1 MGQFSYLAV
10 LGFIFFVTLLLELI
24 LKARVWQKV
33 KRLLLTVIPVMAAM
47 TLWDWYA
54 IRENHWFFNAELTS
68 GIILFGFLP
77 LEEFLFFFF
86 VPIAAL
92 LTFEAVRSI
101 KGDQVRGDQR

>member
-10 LGFIFFVTLLLELI
+10 LGFIFSITLLLELI
-24 LKARVWQKV
+24 LKARVWQKF

-54 IRENHWFFNAELTS
+54 IKESHWFFNSELTS
-68 GIILFGFLP
+68 GVILFGFLP

-101 KGDQVRGDQR
+101 KGDRVTGEQR